1 MNILDLSEFPLT
13 IKQLTLVKEW
23 LNRFPEKQKP
33 LLITGVREALS
44 QDSQNKLN
52 AIYPPIDR
60 VLATGLNNSRDADIL
75 SHSDIWKLVL
85 RKGWS
90 SLESAEYES
99 VITAIA
105 QVARGELWKIENYWQ
120 GYQ

>member
-1 MNILDLSEFPLT
+1 MRPLFSVFRDLSFRCLSAA
-13 IKQLTLVKEW
+13 KL
-23 LNRFPEKQKP
+23 LNCSLKP

-44 QDSQNKLN
+44 KDFQNKLN
-52 AIYPPIDR
+52 AIHPPIDR

-75 SHSDIWKLVL
+75 SHSEIRKLVL